1 MGAHLCGLWDLM
13 WYRCI
18 RSRRE
23 GWSGRSRHASL
34 SPFALH
40 FHSFGVRTFATDVV
54 WRRSFRSGCIGCVC
68 IDWRSG
74 GCGFA
79 VRSRCLRW
87 RWRRHLRTGR
97 SIGTSW
103 LRVCC
108 IICRRRRRGRRSR
121 GRSWILILAHDP
133 FKIGEH
139 SPLLIVRKVQLR
151 RPITLKLRNPLHTL
165 LEHILL
171 LFV

>member
-18 RSRRE
+18 RSRRK
-23 GWSGRSRHASL
+23 GWSRRSRHTSL
-34 SPFALH
+34 CPFAFH
-40 FHSFGVRTFATDVV
+40 FHSFGVRAFTTNVV

-74 GCGFA
+74 SCGFA

-87 RWRRHLRTGR
+87 RLRAGR
-97 SIGTSW
+97 SVGTSW
-103 LRVCC
+103 LRICC
-108 IICRRRRRGRRSR
+108 IVCRGRRRGRRSR
-121 GRSWILILAHDP
+121 GRSRILILAHDP
-133 FKIGEH
+133 FKIREH
-139 SPLLIVRKVQLR
+139 SPLLVVCKVQLR